1 MANALYLKGKAVA
14 EVTSEL
20 TGYEFAIVLA
30 DSGVEV
36 NATYSMD
43 MDSGD
48 PIMAG
53 MTQYGRLTALVDST
67 DSAKDLTIT
76 AIPLGDDG
84 THAVEVTV
92 SIDDIAEM
100 DIGDSLSGL
109 S

>member
-1 MANALYLKGKAVA
+1 MANALYLKGKAIVG
-14 EVTSEL
+14 VTSDL

-30 DSGVEV
+30 DGDEEV
-36 NATYSMD
+36 KATYSVE
-43 MDSGD
+43 MDSGN

-67 DSAKDLTIT
+67 DSAKDLTIV

-84 THAVEVTV
+84 THAVGATV
-92 SIDDIAEM
+92 SIDDIAAK
-100 DIGDSLSGL
+100 DIGDALEGL

>member
-1 MANALYLKGKAVA
+1 MANALYLKGKAIA

-36 NATYSMD
+36 GATFSME
-43 MDSGD
+43 MDSGN

-92 SIDDIAEM
+92 SIADIAEKS
-100 DIGDSLSGL
+100 IGDSLSNL
-109 S
+109 T